1 MRDVLRSPR
10 QLFGGLPREVAILS
24 SVSFTVALGYGI
36 VAPSIPAFARQ
47 FGVSAAAAASVISA
61 FALMRVVGALPAGRL
76 VVRLGERRTMAAG
89 IVIVATSSVLAGF
102 SSSFAQLI
110 VLRGIGGIGSAMF
123 GVSGQTLLLSTV
135 RSDQRGRA
143 SGLYTGG
150 FLLGSISGPAIGGLV
165 AAWSLRAP
173 FFIYGA
179 MLAVPAG
186 IALAV
191 LRDRPR
197 RALGRHDGTADEAPG
212 RRTDHARTD
221 SPLAVMARVLRN
233 RAYQAAAAANLAD
246 GFAVIGVRS
255 AIVPL
260 FVKEVLDKPPTWT
273 GIGFGMVAALNAAV
287 LLPAG
292 RFADTVGRRPVVVAG
307 CLGSAAGMA
316 TLAFAPGLWGFII
329 AMATLGISS
338 GLLDV
343 APSAMIGD
351 VLARTNDTGGTVVA
365 SYQMAGDIGAVTGP
379 IAVGFLVDSVS
390 YQAAFLL
397 AAGVLVA
404 AAATGLA
411 AKETPTA
418 ASDPVI
424 AATPTPAGPIPAT
437 PTPAGPPLDGER
449 EVCR

>member
-1 MRDVLRSPR
+1 MPVVPDVPRSGR
-10 QLFGGLPREVAILS
+10 RLFGGLPREVAILA

-76 VVRLGERRTMAAG
+76 VDRFGERRTMAAG
-89 IVIVATSSVLAGF
+89 IVIVAASSVLAGF
-102 SSSFAQLI
+102 SGSFLQLI
-110 VLRGIGGIGSAMF
+110 VLRGVGGIGSAMF
-123 GVSGQTLLLSTV
+123 GVSGQTLLLSSV

-179 MLAVPAG
+179 MLTVPAG
-186 IALAV
+186 IAFAV
-191 LRDRPR
+191 LRDRPN
-197 RALGRHDGTADEAPG
+197 RARGTRDAAADLPAG
-212 RRTDHARTD
+212 QHADRTGTTR
-221 SPLAVMARVLRN
+221 PLAAMAQVLRS

-246 GFAVIGVRS
+246 GFTVIGVRS

-260 FVKEVLDKPPTWT
+260 FVKEVLGKPPTWT
-273 GIGFGMVAALNAAV
+273 GIGFGVVAALNAAM

-292 RFADTVGRRPVVVAG
+292 RFADTLGRRPVIVAG

-316 TLAFAPGLWGFII
+316 TLAFAPGLVGFVI

-351 VLARTNDTGGTVVA
+351 VLGRTSDAGGMIVA
-365 SYQMAGDIGAVTGP
+365 SYQMAGDVGAVSGP

-404 AAATGLA
+404 AACAGLA
-411 AKETPTA
+411 ARETRIVV
-418 ASDPVI
+418 SDPVI
-424 AATPTPAGPIPAT
+424 PAGPAA
-437 PTPAGPPLDGER
+437 AGQSLDGER
-449 EVCR
+449 EIGR